1 MSTVDRLLDA
11 LQGETALTQEEFVA
25 LLYAHASEVFRRVH
39 VLIGRSGFVDD
50 AVQQTMVEALSC
62 WRRYDRSRPM
72 GPWLTGIALNVA
84 RRYWRRARVA
94 RQASEAFAAVSA
106 RPGGPT
112 PEADALSRERAR
124 LLYEALDRL
133 SPILRETFLLRAV
146 EDLPAEDV
154 ARITKSTTG
163 AVHTRVSRA
172 RDAIRAYVEGR
183 DGKEGGS

>member
-1 MSTVDRLLDA
+1 MDRLFDSYP
-11 LQGETALTQEEFVA
+11 GEATLSQEEFVS
-25 LLYAHASEVFRRVH
+25 LLEAHATELFRRVH
-39 VLIGRSGFVDD
+39 VLLGTAEFVED

-62 WRRYDRSRPM
+62 WRRYDRSRPL

-94 RQASEAFAAVSA
+94 RGAAATFASAAE
-106 RPGGPT
+106 RGLGPT
-112 PEADALSRERAR
+112 PESDALSRERAR

-154 ARITKSTTG
+154 ARLTGATTG

-172 RDAIRAYVEGR
+172 RDAIRAYLDGRFGTEGA
-183 DGKEGGS
+183 S